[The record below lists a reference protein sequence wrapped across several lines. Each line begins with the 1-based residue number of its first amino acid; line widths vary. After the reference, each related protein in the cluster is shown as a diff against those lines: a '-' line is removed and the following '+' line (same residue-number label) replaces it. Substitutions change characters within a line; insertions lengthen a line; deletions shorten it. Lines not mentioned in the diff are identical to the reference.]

1 MTATTGTVGRARS
14 SASEAAKRAR
24 DWRNL
29 MTIAVPALIAYV
41 PLLLTHPGMV
51 GADTKTYLYLDP
63 IKLLKDAPYVWDAQ
77 IGLGTVTHQNIGYLF
92 PMGPFY
98 LFFDKIGAPDWV
110 AQRLWLGTVLFS
122 AAMGVRYLL
131 RTLGRT
137 EVAPLP
143 AAADRAGPGWRAFG
157 PWAVL
162 VASLSYMLSPYIL
175 DYSARISVILLPWC
189 ALPWLIA
196 LAAKSVRHGGWKYP
210 AWFAF
215 VVLLVGGI
223 NATALIMVALG
234 PLLWVAHAVWIDKE
248 ATGRQAV
255 AAMARMGALTLLT
268 SLWWI
273 AGLWAEGRFGLPVIR
288 YTESYRTVAE
298 VSNAPEVLRGLGYW
312 FFYGNDK
319 LGPWI
324 EPSEDFTTHT
334 WLLGLSYLLPILAFT
349 AAALVRWRYRAYFI
363 ALILFG
369 GLTAVASHPWKAPS
383 IFGLVFKE
391 FTKTDSGLS
400 LRSTPRAVPLVIL
413 ATAVFLGAGVDALG
427 RRLPRFAVPI
437 AIGTC
442 ALIMANMPPMW
453 NNTMVASNLERPEA
467 VPSYWSDDAAYLDSR
482 GQDTRVL
489 EIPGAEFASYRWG
502 NTVDPILP
510 GMMERPYVARELFT
524 WGSPPSANLIN
535 ALDRRYHEDTM
546 DREALAP
553 IARLMA
559 IGDVN
564 VRSDMQYERYRIA
577 RPKALWQ
584 LIRSTPGLGAPAEFG
599 PTDPPNIA
607 GPVQTMIDEVEQSTP
622 PDLPEPPRV
631 AAFPVTD
638 PLPILRTETAEQPLL
653 MAADGEGLVD
663 AASQDL
669 VNPRQAIFYSASLAK
684 DQASFDRIYEAN
696 ADLMLTDTNR
706 KRARRWGSLRENTG
720 YTERAGETP
729 LSFDPSDQRLD
740 VFPGAGDDAYA
751 VTEQRAVPGS
761 SANATVT
768 ATGYGNPITY
778 TPDDRPANALDG
790 DPQTAWRVGAISDVA
805 NEKLFIDLD
814 RAVTTD
820 HLNLLQPINL
830 ERTRWMTKIKMTF
843 DRGTPNEWSTEV
855 DMQDISRDES
865 GVGQDVTFPS
875 RTFQNV
881 TFEVLE
887 SNLGPRPLFDGVSGV
902 GFAEVRI
909 PGVNIEELV
918 RMPTDLLTKAGES
931 SLAHNLTLLMT
942 RMRSNPEEPVRTDE
956 EVAIRRAFA
965 LPTARTFSVGGT
977 ARVSG
982 YLHDDKI
989 DAILGMPDAAHGGV
1003 TAKADVH
1010 LPGNNEQRA
1019 SAAIDGDPATHW
1031 SSIYQKQI
1039 GHWLEY
1045 TTATP
1050 VTVDHFDMSVVADG
1064 RHSIPTQ
1071 LEIQVDDNPAETVL
1085 VPDVQDLPLVEGRP
1099 QLDKTVDVPLK
1110 LNTPRTGTKVK
1121 ITIKAVREVK
1131 TAEWYSDTM
1140 TITPVAIA
1148 ELGIPGLHLDKP
1160 GPTFDSGCRD
1170 DLLAVNGAPVPLRI
1184 TGTTE
1189 DAVTKEALAVA
1200 ACPPREVV
1208 APKGASPTTGAAATG
1223 APAPGAAA
1231 NAPGAAPAT
1240 KPAIDATA
1248 GIPMPAGENVV
1259 RTGIGRDLG
1268 IDLDRL
1274 AFASAP
1280 GGAAL
1285 PLDQLP
1291 SQVPAPPPTTVDAT
1305 GRVDAKLTVTD
1316 ATKPFWLVQG
1326 QSWNPG
1332 WRAAV
1337 NGTDLGPPV
1346 TINGYANGWY
1356 VDPAVTGT
1364 GPLSLT
1370 IVWTPQKLVWIFIG
1384 VSIVG
1389 FLVCLALML
1398 FGRRRRE
1405 ALVLVEEPG
1414 RPLAPVFAPPWP
1426 WQRRSASADPS
1437 LDAEDA
1443 AEAAPAGA
1451 RPAPPVGVRTAL
1463 VTSVLFGLFVFFD
1476 VPTQWF
1482 FPLLGIPMGLLLY
1495 VALRRGDPRRWLGLA
1510 GAASL
1515 AVAGAY
1521 FVIQQRRNRYNPNF
1535 IWPTLHER
1543 VHIFGL
1549 LAMFFL
1555 AASAVHELVTRGRAG
1570 SEGMPAAEPPGA
1582 RTIRSGTAGSRS
1594 TSARGARLDPSRVP
1608 DDASEP
1614 REPTEPSDT
1623 STPRS
1628 EQEPRTCT

>member
-14 SASEAAKRAR
+14 SKTARPSADAERRAR

-137 EVAPLP
+137 EVTPSTD
-143 AAADRAGPGWRAFG
+143 AARPGWRALG

-234 PLLWVAHAVWIDKE
+234 PLLWVGHAVWIDRE
-248 ATGRQAV
+248 ATGKQAT
-255 AAMARMGALTLLT
+255 AALARMGALTLLT

-363 ALILFG
+363 ALIVFG

-383 IFGLVFKE
+383 IFGLLFKE

-400 LRSTPRAVPLVIL
+400 LRSTPRAVPLVVL

-427 RRLPRFAVPI
+427 RRLPRLAVPL
-437 AIGTC
+437 AVGAC

-453 NNTMVASNLERPEA
+453 NNTMVASNLERPEN
-467 VPSYWSDDAAYLDSR
+467 VPSYWADNAAHLDRR

-546 DREALAP
+546 DLEALAP

-559 IGDVN
+559 VGDVN

-599 PTDPPNIA
+599 PNDPPNVA

-631 AAFPVTD
+631 AAFPVND
-638 PLPILRTETAEQPLL
+638 ALPILRTETAERPLL

-663 AASQDL
+663 AASQQL
-669 VNPRQAIFYSASLAK
+669 INPQQAIFYSASLAK
-684 DQASFDRIYEAN
+684 DQASFERIYGAD

-751 VTEQRAVPGS
+751 VTEQRAVPGTD
-761 SANATVT
+761 ATATVR

-814 RAVTTD
+814 KPVTTD

-843 DRGTPNEWSTEV
+843 DAGSPNEWSTDV

-865 GVGQDVTFPS
+865 AVGQDVTFPS
-875 RTFQNV
+875 RTFQHV

-918 RMPTDLLTKAGES
+918 RMPTDLLRKTGES

-956 EVAIRRAFA
+956 EVAIRRTFT
-965 LPTARTFSVGGT
+965 LPTPRTFSVGGS
-977 ARVSG
+977 ARLSG

-989 DAILGMPDAAHGGV
+989 DAILGLPDAARGGV
-1003 TAKADVH
+1003 TAEADVH

-1039 GHWLEY
+1039 GHWLQF
-1045 TTATP
+1045 TAAQP
-1050 VTVDHFDMSVVADG
+1050 VTVDHFDMAVVADG

-1071 LEIQVDDNPAETVL
+1071 LEVQVDDHPAETVL
-1085 VPDVQDLPLVEGRP
+1085 VPEVQDLPLVGGRP
-1099 QLDKTVDVPLK
+1099 QLDKTVTVPLR
-1110 LNTPRTGTKVK
+1110 LNTTQTGSKVR
-1121 ITIKAVREVK
+1121 ITIKAVREVR

-1160 GPTFDSGCRD
+1160 GATFDSGCRD

-1184 TGTTE
+1184 TGTTQ
-1189 DAVTKEALAVA
+1189 DAVTKKALAVA
-1200 ACPPREVV
+1200 PCRPSDVV
-1208 APKGASPTTGAAATG
+1208 APNGATPTTGAAATG

-1231 NAPGAAPAT
+1231 NAPGATPVA
-1240 KPAIDATA
+1240 KPAIDATT
-1248 GIPMPAGENVV
+1248 GIPMPAGENIV

-1332 WRAAV
+1332 WHAAV

-1364 GPLSLT
+1364 GPLTLT
-1370 IVWTPQKLVWIFIG
+1370 IAWTPQKLVWIFIG
-1384 VSIVG
+1384 VSLVG
-1389 FLVCLALML
+1389 FVVCVALML

-1405 ALVLVEEPG
+1405 APVLVDEPG
-1414 RPLAPVFAPPWP
+1414 RPLAPLLGDPWP
-1426 WQRRSASADPS
+1426 FPWSPLTAR
-1437 LDAEDA
+1437 AEREPDL
-1443 AEAAPAGA
+1443 APATE
-1451 RPAPPVGVRTAL
+1451 RTVGVRTAAIA
-1463 VTSVLFGLFVFFD
+1463 SALFGLFVFFD

-1495 VALRRGDPRRWLGLA
+1495 AALRRGDPRRLLGLA
-1510 GAASL
+1510 GAACL
-1515 AVAGAY
+1515 GVAGAY

-1555 AASAVHELVTRGRAG
+1555 AASAVHELLTRQRPGTVP
-1570 SEGMPAAEPPGA
+1570 MAADGPPGA
-1582 RTIRSGTAGSRS
+1582 PTIRAEAGSR
-1594 TSARGARLDPSRVP
+1594 GASDQGDRLDRSPEGAAGGASST
-1608 DDASEP
+1608 DAPAATRDRP
-1614 REPTEPSDT
+1614 RDQ
-1623 STPRS
+1623 
-1628 EQEPRTCT
+1628 QEPRT

>member
-1 MTATTGTVGRARS
+1 
-14 SASEAAKRAR
+14 
-24 DWRNL
+24 
-29 MTIAVPALIAYV
+29 MTIVVPALIAYI

-137 EVAPLP
+137 EVAPARP
-143 AAADRAGPGWRAFG
+143 ARPGWRAFG

-223 NATALIMVALG
+223 NATALIMVGLG
-234 PLLWVAHAVWIDKE
+234 PLLWVAHAVWIDRE
-248 ATGRQAV
+248 ATGRQAL
-255 AAMARMGALTLLT
+255 AAMGRMGVLTLLT

-273 AGLWAEGRFGLPVIR
+273 AGLWAEGKFGLPVIR

-363 ALILFG
+363 ALIVFG

-383 IFGLVFKE
+383 IFGLLFKE
-391 FTKTDSGLS
+391 FSKTDSGLS

-427 RRLPRFAVPI
+427 RRLPRFAIPI
-437 AIGTC
+437 AVGTC

-453 NNTMVASNLERPEA
+453 NNTMVASNLERPEN
-467 VPSYWSDDAAYLDSR
+467 VPGYWVDNARYLDSR

-510 GMMERPYVARELFT
+510 GLMERPYVARELFT

-546 DREALAP
+546 DTEALAP

-559 IGDVN
+559 VGDVN

-584 LIRSTPGLGAPAEFG
+584 LIRSTPGLGTPAEFG
-599 PTDPPNIA
+599 PNDPPNLA

-631 AAFPVTD
+631 AAFPVED
-638 PLPILRTETAEQPLL
+638 ALPILRTETAEQPLL

-663 AASQDL
+663 AASQRL
-669 VNPRQAIFYSASLAK
+669 VNPRQAIFYSASLVK
-684 DQASFDRIYEAN
+684 DQVNFDRIYSAN

-729 LSFDPSDQRLD
+729 LAFDPSDQRLD
-740 VFPGAGDDAYA
+740 VFPGAGDDAYT
-751 VTEQRAVPGS
+751 VTQQRAVTGS
-761 SANATVT
+761 NANATVT
-768 ATGYGNPITY
+768 GTGYGNPITY
-778 TPDDRPANALDG
+778 TPDDRPTNALDG

-814 RAVTTD
+814 HPVTAD
-820 HLNLLQPINL
+820 RLNLLQPINL

-843 DRGTPNEWSTEV
+843 DRGTPNEWSTDV

-875 RTFQNV
+875 RTFSNV

-887 SNLGPRPLFDGVSGV
+887 TNLGPRPLFDGVSGV

-918 RMPTDLLTKAGES
+918 RMPTDLLSRTGES
-931 SLAHNLTLLMT
+931 SIGHNLSLLMT

-956 EVAIRRAFA
+956 EVAIRRTFT
-965 LPTARTFSVGGT
+965 LPTPRSFSVGGS

-982 YLHDDKI
+982 YLTDDKI
-989 DAILGMPDAAHGGV
+989 DEILGLPDAEHGGV

-1045 TTATP
+1045 TTPQPITLDQF
-1050 VTVDHFDMSVVADG
+1050 TMDVVADG

-1071 LEIQVDDNPAETVL
+1071 LEVQVDDHPAETVL
-1085 VPDVQDLPLVEGRP
+1085 VPEVQDLPLVGGLP
-1099 QLDKTVDVPLK
+1099 QLDKTVSVPLK
-1110 LNTPRTGTKVK
+1110 LNTPQTGSKVK

-1170 DLLAVNGAPVPLRI
+1170 DLLAVNGAPVPMRI
-1184 TGTTE
+1184 TGTTQ
-1189 DAVTKEALAVA
+1189 DAVTKKELDATP
-1200 ACPPREVV
+1200 CRPQDVV
-1208 APKGASPTTGAAATG
+1208 APSGAVTSSGASATG
-1223 APAPGAAA
+1223 QPSPGAAA
-1231 NAPGAAPAT
+1231 NAPGSVPAAKAP
-1240 KPAIDATA
+1240 IDATSEQ

-1268 IDLDRL
+1268 IDLDRI

-1285 PLDQLP
+1285 PLDRLP
-1291 SQVPAPPPTTVDAT
+1291 SKVPAAPPTTVDSS
-1305 GRVDAKLTVTD
+1305 GRVDAQLTVTS
-1316 ATKPFWLVQG
+1316 ATAPFWLVQG

-1332 WRAAV
+1332 WHAAV
-1337 NGTDLGPPV
+1337 NGTDLGAPV
-1346 TINGYANGWY
+1346 TINGYANGWW
-1356 VDPAVTGT
+1356 VDPAVTGS
-1364 GPLSLT
+1364 GPLTLT
-1370 IVWTPQKLVWIFIG
+1370 IVWTPQKLVWVFIG
-1384 VSIVG
+1384 VSLVG
-1389 FLVCLALML
+1389 FVVCLALML

-1405 ALVLVEEPG
+1405 ALVLVDEPT
-1414 RPLAPVFAPPWP
+1414 RPLAPLFAEPWP
-1426 WQRRSASADPS
+1426 WTRGVASAAPP
-1437 LDAEDA
+1437 
-1443 AEAAPAGA
+1443 AAPAAATEPPADTTAPTPPA
-1451 RPAPPVGVRTAL
+1451 RPSRPVGLRTAVL
-1463 VTSVLFGLFVFFD
+1463 AAVLFGAFVFFD

-1482 FPLLGIPMGLLLY
+1482 FPLLGVPLGLALF
-1495 VALRRGDPRRWLGLA
+1495 VAVRRGDPKRWLGLA

-1515 AVAGAY
+1515 AIAGAY

-1555 AASAVHELVTRGRAG
+1555 GASAVQELVSRRRPAPPDPDGLTLDGPADGGSAG
-1570 SEGMPAAEPPGA
+1570 
-1582 RTIRSGTAGSRS
+1582 GS
-1594 TSARGARLDPSRVP
+1594 
-1608 DDASEP
+1608 DA
-1614 REPTEPSDT
+1614 DG
-1623 STPRS
+1623 
-1628 EQEPRTCT
+1628 